1 MKSNIPMYSTIVFGV
16 TSVGLILMSVLSFK
30 ELEKYNNQ
38 IHGAPA
44 TEKKPAILSI
54 EEKELEPLRENIAMI
69 AKARD
74 EMEEKFREEHRL
86 ANVYI
91 NNLTL
96 KQIAH
101 DHTIMYVKKWALE
114 AKLYQK
120 NHTNTSEE
128 KKKEIAD
135 YQSIVDVNNQYI
147 ARDNAS
153 YEEKKLII
161 QKERKEI
168 ADEVP
173 LIEKRMT
180 FESNRIATKVARARD
195 NLKKYVLKSASV
207 YKRAPYNGQIIKAD
221 PVLRTA
227 VINLGRK
234 DGIRRGMLFDIINEN
249 SLKQVVVKGRFK
261 VNDLTA
267 TTASGY
273 IIELNDI
280 NNPIIESDNVGN
292 PFYIRYNVPIIEGV
306 VLNEHLG
313 PSKILISRGKSH
325 NIVIGTV
332 LEVFKLNQGTDRIVK
347 ADCKV
352 IELKQ
357 NTSICALLNV
367 RDHSIFKMDKV
378 GTKID
383 KGKVKTFFL
392 GGEFRKKFNKE
403 VIKRKIIKFG
413 HQVVDEL
420 TATTNYFVA
429 GSNADDPIQKAH
441 ALNVTVMEE
450 DSLLRYLD

>member
-1 MKSNIPMYSTIVFGV
+1 MKSNVPMYSTIVFGV
-16 TSVGLILMSVLSFK
+16 TTVGLILMSVLSYK

-38 IHGAPA
+38 INGAPA
-44 TEKKPAILSI
+44 TDKKPAIQSI
-54 EEKELEPLRENIAMI
+54 EEKELEPLRENIALL
-69 AKARD
+69 KSFRD
-74 EMEEKFREEHRL
+74 EMEEKFREEHRQTNIL
-86 ANVYI
+86 ANK
-91 NNLTL
+91 LTQ

-101 DHTIMYVKKWALE
+101 NYTVMFVKKWDQE
-114 AKLYQK
+114 AKLYQNNHK
-120 NHTNTSEE
+120 NTATS
-128 KKKEIAD
+128 KKAEID
-135 YQSIVDVNNQYI
+135 HYQAIVDINNQYI
-147 ARDNAS
+147 ARDNLS

-161 QKERKEI
+161 QKDRKEI

-207 YKRAPYNGQIIKAD
+207 YKRAPYNGQIIGTD

-267 TTASGY
+267 TTANGY
-273 IIELNDI
+273 VIELNDI

-292 PFYIRYNVPIIEGV
+292 PFYIRYKVPIIEGLI
-306 VLNEHLG
+306 LNEHLG
-313 PSKILISRGKSH
+313 PSKILINRGRSH
-325 NIVIGTV
+325 NIVIGTQ
-332 LEVFKLNQGTDRIVK
+332 LEVFKLNQGTERVVK

-352 IELKQ
+352 IEVKE
-357 NTSICALLNV
+357 NSSVCALENV

-378 GTKID
+378 GTRID
-383 KGKVKTFFL
+383 KEKVKTFYL
-392 GGEFRKKFNKE
+392 AGEFRKKFNKE
-403 VIKRKIIKFG
+403 TIKRKIIKFG
-413 HQVVDEL
+413 HIVVEEL
-420 TATTNYFVA
+420 TPTTNYFIA
-429 GSNADDPIQKAH
+429 GSNAADPIQTAH
-441 ALNVTVMEE
+441 ELNITVMEE